1 VGFPRSA
8 HAAFSIADNPAHRV
22 AGGDRARP
30 DKLLTLLE
38 RDVGD
43 LSRRRV
49 DLIERAFGKWI
60 DLDRVDIAGSA
71 GLDYR
76 MNGRRETVTF
86 GKYGPAGLSL
96 ARARELCIDA
106 KRAISEGRSP
116 AIEKQREKRRLLEAK
131 SFGQFGEKWLSAA
144 PMADSTRAMRRS
156 IFERELLPK
165 WRNRLLTEITPD
177 DLRAHCGAIVERGA
191 PATAIHVRDIV
202 KQIYGFAILHGEKV
216 ANPADDVGPASIA
229 TFVPKDRSLSPTEI
243 RIMLKLLEKVA
254 TLPTIR
260 LGMRLYLQTMVRK
273 SELQDATWDEVD
285 FENAVWTIPKE
296 RMKRSKAHNVYL
308 SRQVLDIMIA
318 LKTCAGNSR
327 YLLPS
332 RYDADAPMSRATFNR
347 VTYAVVEQAKKEGLP
362 LEPFTVHDLRRTGST
377 LLNELGF
384 NSDWIEKCL
393 AHEDGRSSRGVYNK
407 AEYEVQRRHMMQEW
421 SDIIDAWVEGKK
433 RMPVLIPP
441 SMPLFEPDPA
451 LEQGATVAA

>member
-1 VGFPRSA
+1 MLTDVALKNLKPREKA
-8 HAAFSIADNPAHRV
+8 YKV
-22 AGGDRARP
+22 TDR
-30 DKLLTLLE
+30 DGLYVHVSTSGTLTF
-38 RDVGD
+38 R
-43 LSRRRV
+43 
-49 DLIERAFGKWI
+49 
-60 DLDRVDIAGSA
+60 
-71 GLDYR
+71 LDYR
-76 MNGRRETVTF
+76 LNGRRETLTL
-86 GKYGPAGLSL
+86 GKYGPTGISL
-96 ARARELCIDA
+96 ARAREKTIDA
-106 KRAISEGRSP
+106 KRAVAEGRSP
-116 AIEKQREKRRLLEAK
+116 AQEKQREKRRLKEAK
-131 SFGQFGEKWLSAA
+131 SFGEFGESWLTKA
-144 PMADSTRAMRRS
+144 PMADSTRSMRRS
-156 IFERELLPK
+156 IFERELLHVWK
-165 WRNRLLTEITPD
+165 NRLLHEITPD
-177 DLRAHCGAIVERGA
+177 DLRAHCGKIVDRGA
-191 PATAIHVRDIV
+191 PATAIHVRDIL

-243 RIMLKLLEKVA
+243 RVMLKQLEHVA

-260 LGMRLYLQTMVRK
+260 LGMRLFLLTMVRK

-308 SRQVLDIMIA
+308 SQQCLDIMIA

-347 VTYAVVEQAKKEGLP
+347 VTYAVVERAQKEGLP

-407 AEYEVQRRHMMQEW
+407 AEYEHQRRHMMQEW
-421 SDIIDAWVEGKK
+421 SDIVAAWVAGQK
-433 RMPVLIPP
+433 RVPVLVPP
-441 SMPLFEPDPA
+441 AMPMLAPDPA
-451 LEQGATVAA
+451 L

>member
-1 VGFPRSA
+1 MLTD
-8 HAAFSIADNPAHRV
+8 AALKHLKPKEKIYKV
-22 AGGDRARP
+22 TDRDGMYVLVKP
-30 DKLLTLLE
+30 SGTLTF
-38 RDVGD
+38 R
-43 LSRRRV
+43 
-49 DLIERAFGKWI
+49 
-60 DLDRVDIAGSA
+60 
-71 GLDYR
+71 LDYR

-131 SFGQFGEKWLSAA
+131 SFGEFGEKWLTAA

-156 IFERELLPK
+156 IFERELLPR
-165 WRNRLLTEITPD
+165 WRTRLLTEITPD

-273 SELQDATWDEVD
+273 SELQDAIWDEVD

-308 SRQVLDIMIA
+308 SRQTLDIMIA

-347 VTYAVVEQAKKEGLP
+347 VTYAGCRAGEEGRP
-362 LEPFTVHDLRRTGST
+362 AAGAIHRSRP
-377 LLNELGF
+377 
-384 NSDWIEKCL
+384 
-393 AHEDGRSSRGVYNK
+393 AEDGLNAAQRTRLQQRLDR
-407 AEYEVQRRHMMQEW
+407 EVPC
-421 SDIIDAWVEGKK
+421 A
-433 RMPVLIPP
+433 
-441 SMPLFEPDPA
+441 
-451 LEQGATVAA
+451 